1 MDKALTLVLQPP
13 VRLHDMNIFDIG
25 TNKVYINTGQME
37 HELTSD
43 VSMQIAVARAHFDGK
58 AEENLQLA
66 VPGFVIDS
74 LAKKS
79 PETLIQLRNF
89 VNTSKVSLLAMPYYG
104 SSLEIIN
111 AEELKTQ
118 IALQQEALKKHFK
131 QESKIF
137 YASTSPSVSQKEIL
151 VASGLTQTVSP
162 KTHTVLSLEEAKSR
176 ERFAHALEDAQIVST
191 LAQTQ
196 LNANFLDMKNHVATE
211 LQGLYPHIVA
221 SQDEELL
228 ETWRLLAHDS
238 LLIQLTRNPSVNS
251 PYEQYTS
258 MLNMCNDLAHKIKA
272 VALTKKGIF
281 LTDVKI
287 TDSPS
292 EFLRDILEKD

>member
-1 MDKALTLVLQPP
+1 
-13 VRLHDMNIFDIG
+13 MNIFDIG
-25 TNKVYINTGQME
+25 TNKDYINTGQME

-58 AEENLQLA
+58 AEKNLQLA

-89 VNTSKVSLLAMPYYG
+89 VNTSKVSLLAMPYYA
-104 SSLEIIN
+104 SSLEIID
-111 AEELKTQ
+111 AQELKKQ
-118 IALQQEALKKHFK
+118 VALQQDTLVKHFK
-131 QESKIF
+131 QKSKIF
-137 YASTSPSVSQKEIL
+137 YASTSPSESQKEVL
-151 VASGLTQTVSP
+151 LASGLIQTVSP
-162 KTHTVLSLEEAKSR
+162 TTHTVLSLEEAKST
-176 ERFAHALEDAQIVST
+176 ERFAHALEDAQTVST
-191 LAQTQ
+191 LTQNQ
-196 LNANFLDMKNHVATE
+196 LNTNILDMKDHIAKE

-221 SQDEELL
+221 SEDEELL

-238 LLIQLTRNPSVNS
+238 LLNQMIGNPSVNS

-292 EFLRDILEKD
+292 EFLQDILERD